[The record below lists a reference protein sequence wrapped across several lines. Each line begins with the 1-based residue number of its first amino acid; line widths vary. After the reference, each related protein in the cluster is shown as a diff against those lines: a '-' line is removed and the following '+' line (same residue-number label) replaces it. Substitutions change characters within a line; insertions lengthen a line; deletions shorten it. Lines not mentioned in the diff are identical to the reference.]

1 MATNPFEIFKQ
12 LQGLQSKMGEIQA
25 KLKTVRATGSAG
37 GGLVTVEVNGQ
48 MQVEKV
54 TIAPEAVDPRDIPM
68 LQDLV
73 LAAVTDALERLKEKI
88 REEVSQVTG
97 MLGLPRASWGCAD
110 AGGCWTPHECPGE
123 ADREPGAA
131 SRPGEKKRLPH
142 RLLPPA
148 RG

>member
-37 GGLVTVEVNGQ
+37 GGLVTVELNGQ

-54 TIAPEAVDPRDIPM
+54 TIAPEAVDPRDLQM

-73 LAAVTDALERLKEKI
+73 LAAITDALDRLKDRI

-97 MLGLPRASWGCAD
+97 MLGLP
-110 AGGCWTPHECPGE
+110 PGFL
-123 ADREPGAA
+123 G
-131 SRPGEKKRLPH
+131 L
-142 RLLPPA
+142 
-148 RG
+148 

>member
-54 TIAPEAVDPRDIPM
+54 TITPEAVDPRDIPM

-73 LAAVTDALERLKEKI
+73 LAAVTDALDRLKDKI

-97 MLGLPRASWGCAD
+97 TLGLP
-110 AGGCWTPHECPGE
+110 PGFL
-123 ADREPGAA
+123 G
-131 SRPGEKKRLPH
+131 L
-142 RLLPPA
+142 
-148 RG
+148 

>member
-25 KLKTVRATGSAG
+25 KLKTVRATGSAA

-54 TIAPEAVDPRDIPM
+54 TIAREAVDAGDLPM

-73 LAAVTDALERLKEKI
+73 QAAVTDALDRLKEKI

-97 MLGLPRASWGCAD
+97 MLGLP
-110 AGGCWTPHECPGE
+110 PGFL
-123 ADREPGAA
+123 G
-131 SRPGEKKRLPH
+131 L
-142 RLLPPA
+142 
-148 RG
+148 

>member
-25 KLKTVRATGSAG
+25 KLKSVRATGSAG

-54 TIAPEAVDPRDIPM
+54 TIAPEAVDPADITM

-73 LAAVTDALERLKEKI
+73 LAAVTDALDRLKEKI

-97 MLGLPRASWGCAD
+97 MLGLP
-110 AGGCWTPHECPGE
+110 PGVL
-123 ADREPGAA
+123 G
-131 SRPGEKKRLPH
+131 L
-142 RLLPPA
+142 
-148 RG
+148 

>member
-1 MATNPFEIFKQ
+1 MATNPFDMFKQ

-37 GGLVTVEVNGQ
+37 GGLVTVELNGQ

-54 TIAPEAVDPRDIPM
+54 TIAPEAVDPGDIPM

-73 LAAVTDALERLKEKI
+73 LAAVTDALDHLKEKI

-97 MLGLPRASWGCAD
+97 MLGLP
-110 AGGCWTPHECPGE
+110 PGFL
-123 ADREPGAA
+123 G
-131 SRPGEKKRLPH
+131 L
-142 RLLPPA
+142 
-148 RG
+148 

>member
-25 KLKTVRATGSAG
+25 RLKTVRATGSAA

-68 LQDLV
+68 LQDLI
-73 LAAVTDALERLKEKI
+73 LAAVTDALDRLKEKI

-97 MLGLPRASWGCAD
+97 LTGLPPGFLGL
-110 AGGCWTPHECPGE
+110 
-123 ADREPGAA
+123 
-131 SRPGEKKRLPH
+131 
-142 RLLPPA
+142 
-148 RG
+148 

>member
-54 TIAPEAVDPRDIPM
+54 TIAPEAVDPSDIQM

-73 LAAVTDALERLKEKI
+73 LAAVTDALDRLKEKI

-97 MLGLPRASWGCAD
+97 MLGLP
-110 AGGCWTPHECPGE
+110 PGFL
-123 ADREPGAA
+123 G
-131 SRPGEKKRLPH
+131 L
-142 RLLPPA
+142 
-148 RG
+148 